1 MTTSDYQPPQFV
13 TPHSVSEYGA
23 VGDPPAAPTPPLVT
37 FAAERRLR
45 HAATLFIVVT
55 YIYLGLMALF
65 LLLALAGMSG
75 SL

>member
-1 MTTSDYQPPQFV
+1 MTTSDYQPQRFV
-13 TPHSVSEYGA
+13 T
-23 VGDPPAAPTPPLVT
+23 PPAAPTPPLVT